1 MSIIHPSLLEIESE
15 SALQHFIYHLK
26 MDIWVNENKTL
37 YYMITDN
44 VVRNSSY
51 ANDAILITQYI
62 NINKFYNLYKACLHF
77 IDSQNT
83 ELFWREI

>member
-1 MSIIHPSLLEIESE
+1 MSIIHPSFLEIESE

-37 YYMITDN
+37 YNMITDN
-44 VVRNSSY
+44 VVINTSY
-51 ANDAILITQYI
+51 ANDAILITEYV

-77 IDSQNT
+77 MNS
-83 ELFWREI
+83 RKV